1 MVVVRVTVDGREV
14 SAFVLAEEG
23 KVSSSGKS
31 MVLGTANVKM
41 VADDGK
47 APEDRPGAKK
57 RQYERYHDQKT
68 NPFVFIALHHEIL
81 RLL

>member
-41 VADDGK
+41 VADDG
-47 APEDRPGAKK
+47 RPITIVA
-57 RQYERYHDQKT
+57 T
-68 NPFVFIALHHEIL
+68 VFTPK
-81 RLL
+81 